1 MSEKQEIWLTEYLKT
16 FNATEAARAA
26 GYKWPNKY
34 GAQLKEK
41 LQGQIDSHLQKKV
54 MSRDEALARLAD
66 IARFDVSDYI
76 TDYGRTKG
84 LDIEK
89 MKADGHGHLIR
100 SVKHTNSG
108 TTIEWADPSSA
119 LALVLKETHPTGHE
133 DDPQHV
139 NIEIKYADA
148 DPDPS

>member
-41 LQGQIDSHLQKKV
+41 LQGQIDSHLQKKA

-66 IARFDVSDYI
+66 IARFDVSNYI

-89 MKADGHGHLIR
+89 MKADGYGHLIR
-100 SVKHTNSG
+100 AVKHTNNG

-133 DDPQHV
+133 DDPQHAKII
-139 NIEIKYADA
+139 IEVLHDR
-148 DPDPS
+148 